1 MPLYRKTK
9 FDNGMVLTIWKIE
22 ELESDLRPLLSL
34 NARDEKEL
42 HAVKASSSRLR
53 WMASRLAL
61 KSVFDEWKVIEINKD
76 VHGKPF
82 FESEEGFFSLSHSGE
97 FAVCAYHPEKKVGVD
112 IEFVRDKILAIQKR
126 FMKAE
131 ELDTF
136 ADKEKVERL
145 LACWCA
151 KEAIYK
157 WQGTKGLSMRE
168 GITIHPFEYDEKGQ
182 ITANLITE
190 KGTEQL
196 NVVYER
202 LDGYMMAY
210 VDVSDNAKE
219 DSGKN
224 DNSKKLNVKE
234 ANSKKLN
241 VKEGDDTEGNA
252 KGNKR

>member
-22 ELESDLRPLLSL
+22 ESESDLRPMLSL
-34 NARDEKEL
+34 NAREEKEL
-42 HAVKASSSRLR
+42 QAVKASSSRLR

-61 KSVFDEWKVIEINKD
+61 KSIFDEWKVIEINKD

-97 FAVCAYHPEKKVGVD
+97 FAICCYHPEKKVGVD
-112 IEFVRDKILAIQKR
+112 VELVRDKILAIQEK

-131 ELDTF
+131 ELDTV
-136 ADKEKVERL
+136 ADKDKIENLMV
-145 LACWCA
+145 CWCA

-168 GITIHPFEYDEKGQ
+168 GITIYPFEYEEKGR
-182 ITANLITE
+182 ITANLVTE
-190 KGTEQL
+190 TRAEQL
-196 NVVYER
+196 TVVYER

-210 VDVSDNAKE
+210 VDVSGNDKE
-219 DSGKN
+219 DDIKEGNARKITIKKLSVME
-224 DNSKKLNVKE
+224 DNSKEDN
-234 ANSKKLN
+234 
-241 VKEGDDTEGNA
+241 D
-252 KGNKR
+252 